1 MTVNT
6 AALSTLA
13 IGTTTVAN
21 DQADYEADSYTSV
34 GEVEDLG
41 EFGDTAEEITFTSL
55 ANRRVRKFKGSFDAG
70 SLSVT
75 CGNDSADAGQAAM
88 LAAFASD
95 NDYNFRVQ
103 LNDTPVGGSTPTTLY
118 FSGKVTSKPK
128 NVGNVSNV
136 VRQMFTVGINTE
148 ILEVAAA

>member
-1 MTVNT
+1 MTVYT

-13 IGTTTVAN
+13 IGTTTVVN
-21 DQADYEADSYTSV
+21 NQADYEADSYAAV

-55 ANRRVRKFKGSFDAG
+55 ADRRVRKFKGSFNAG
-70 SLSVT
+70 TLTVT
-75 CGNDSADAGQAAM
+75 VGKDTSDSGQAAM
-88 LAAFASD
+88 IAAFASD
-95 NDYNFRVQ
+95 DDYNFRVQ
-103 LNDTPVGGSTPTTLY
+103 LNDTPVGGTTPTTLY
-118 FSGKVTSKPK
+118 FSGKVMSIPN

-148 ILEVAAA
+148 ILEVAAS

>member
-13 IGTTTVAN
+13 IGTTTQAN
-21 DQADYEADSYTSV
+21 NQTDYEADSYTNV

-41 EFGDTAEEITFTSL
+41 EFGDTAEEVTFTAL
-55 ANRRVRKFKGSFDAG
+55 ADRRVRKFKGSFDAG
-70 SLSVT
+70 TLTVT
-75 CGNDSADAGQAAM
+75 CGNDSGDAGQDAM

-95 NDYNFRVQ
+95 DDYNFRVQ

-118 FSGKVTSKPK
+118 FSGKVMSKPK

-136 VRQMFTVGINTE
+136 VRQMFTVGINSE
-148 ILEVAAA
+148 ILEVPAA